1 MMHKS
6 KILTSTGGPLVILP
20 KPNAD
25 IWQGCV
31 DFKEYEHY
39 YLACNQ
45 SDYLSVLSIENIPA
59 IILGDEPLPTF
70 VLLSSSR
77 IFIFREYYIN
87 ENINLDA
94 HLEKI
99 LLSFSDLEI
108 IEQLTLN
115 VNCDEWIMFDSVY
128 SYHDNADLEYINIKF
143 PFGNNCNITTYK
155 YETDDV
161 SLLFHVFQQ
170 A

>member
-6 KILTSTGGPLVILP
+6 KTLTSTGGPLVILP
-20 KPNAD
+20 KLNAN

-31 DFKEYEHY
+31 DLKEDEHY
-39 YLACNQ
+39 SLACSQ
-45 SDYLSVLSIENIPA
+45 IDYLSVLSIENIPA

-70 VLLSSSR
+70 VLFSGST
-77 IFIFREYYIN
+77 IFIFRTYYIN
-87 ENINLDA
+87 ENVNLDA

-99 LLSFSDLEI
+99 VLSFSNLEI
-108 IEQLTLN
+108 IEQLVLN
-115 VNCDEWIMFDSVY
+115 INHDEWIMFDSAY
-128 SYHDNADLEYINIKF
+128 SYHDYTDLEYININL
-143 PFGNNCNITTYK
+143 PFNDCCNIKTYK